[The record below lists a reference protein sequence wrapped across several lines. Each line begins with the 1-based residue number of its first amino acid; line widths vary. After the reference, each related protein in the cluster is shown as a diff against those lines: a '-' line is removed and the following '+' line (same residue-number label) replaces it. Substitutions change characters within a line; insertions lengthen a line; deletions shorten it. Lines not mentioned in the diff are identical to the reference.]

1 MIRWENSV
9 GGVETEEARHTGEH
23 MEGDNRGKIDAN
35 VEALEEIRHMGAGE
49 AAGAGEHST
58 IEGHEE
64 SRDLQRTVCRDEPVS
79 GFREAEEGGVAEPRR
94 AEQAGGGIHQ
104 EVQ

>member
-23 MEGDNRGKIDAN
+23 MEDDNRGTSDPD
-35 VEALEEIRHMGAGE
+35 VETLEEIRHVGAGE

-64 SRDLQRTVCRDEPVS
+64 SRDLQRTFQRREPVS
-79 GFREAEEGGVAEPRR
+79 GIREAEEGGVAEPRG
-94 AEQAGGGIHQ
+94 AEPAGGGLHQ